1 MKKSKYI
8 IISLLSLIFILNTI
22 LVILNL
28 TSPIDDFFHNIMVL
42 NNSEMLTKIMHIITF
57 MGSTKFI
64 ILIGLVILITFIV
77 LKQKAKGVSATVVLI
92 ISTLINN
99 LIKIIIQRPRPEYIS
114 VIEKTFSYPSGHS
127 MASMS
132 LYGFLI
138 YLIIKSNLKRFDK
151 ILLCSLL
158 GLLILGI
165 GISRMYLGA
174 HFFTDVFGG
183 FILSIILI
191 LIFDLI
197 NDKKKFI

>member
-1 MKKSKYI
+1 
-8 IISLLSLIFILNTI
+8 
-22 LVILNL
+22 
-28 TSPIDDFFHNIMVL
+28 
-42 NNSEMLTKIMHIITF
+42 

-165 GISRMYLGA
+165 GVSRMYLGA

>member
-8 IISLLSLIFILNTI
+8 IISMLSLIFILNTI

-64 ILIGLVILITFIV
+64 ILIGLIILITFIV
-77 LKQKAKGVSATVVLI
+77 LKQKAKGVSAAVVLI

-165 GISRMYLGA
+165 GVSRMYLGA